1 MQLSPATKDNI
12 ELAANLI
19 LNGGIVAFPTETV
32 YGLGA
37 SASNEDAINRIYSIK
52 GRPKNNPLIVHV
64 HSVDQVLSL
73 VKYDNDKIKIIMEKF
88 WPGPLTLVMNY
99 KSSSFINS
107 IARANLTTI
116 AIRIPS
122 NPIALKLLKK
132 VNIPIIAPS
141 ANISEHLSPTKAH
154 HVNQDLG
161 DKLNQNTD
169 MILDGGDCNIGIES
183 TVLDV
188 TKNQAKILRPGG
200 LSVENIR
207 NHLKNISSDHIENEN
222 KPISPGQ
229 FKKHYSPKASLRLNA
244 KKPLDYEAW
253 LGFGP
258 DENNLNCKFQ
268 MNLSKTGN
276 LDEAAKNLFSM
287 LRHLDKKN
295 IDTIAVKAIPNDGI
309 GLAINDRLIR
319 GASK

>member
-1 MQLSPATKDNI
+1 M
-12 ELAANLI
+12 
-19 LNGGIVAFPTETV
+19 
-32 YGLGA
+32 
-37 SASNEDAINRIYSIK
+37 
-52 GRPKNNPLIVHV
+52 
-64 HSVDQVLSL
+64 
-73 VKYDNDKIKIIMEKF
+73 
-88 WPGPLTLVMNY
+88 
-99 KSSSFINS
+99 
-107 IARANLTTI
+107 
-116 AIRIPS
+116 
-122 NPIALKLLKK
+122 
-132 VNIPIIAPS
+132 
-141 ANISEHLSPTKAH
+141 SPTKAH

-161 DKLNQNTD
+161 DKLNHNTD

-276 LDEAAKNLFSM
+276 LKKYIPQIFHNKIVKY
-287 LRHLDKKN
+287 LDKKN

-319 GASK
+319 ASKF